1 MAELVDAKRDK
12 EKLLEDNPKSSNI
25 IHIGSN
31 PILVS
36 KFFNHLK
43 TNFMRSIILTALLV
57 LGSLILMGQSNEKLY
72 CVQIMSTRNPQMF
85 EYDKDVIDTVYLE
98 RKVINDVTWYR
109 LMVVA
114 YNEADQGMLH
124 TYYSK
129 KYGKCLMEIRD
140 YNCLFVWQM
149 LDRKIIY

>member
-1 MAELVDAKRDK
+1 
-12 EKLLEDNPKSSNI
+12 
-25 IHIGSN
+25 
-31 PILVS
+31 
-36 KFFNHLK
+36 
-43 TNFMRSIILTALLV
+43 
-57 LGSLILMGQSNEKLY
+57 
-72 CVQIMSTRNPQMF
+72 MSTRNPQMF

-114 YNEADQGMLH
+114 YNEADQGMIH

-140 YNCLFVWQM
+140 YNSLFVWQI
-149 LDRKIIY
+149 LDRKIVY